1 VNENSLTDFAFRC
14 LLRVAFYLV
23 STKDLYL
30 TYHPLPPG
38 ASHGDLLR
46 CYCDSSH
53 GNAGKGLSYGGFV
66 VLSVSGGAIAWKCLV
81 PKAGDDSP
89 GASELR
95 IAVRAYKC
103 VQGLR
108 TLLLDL
114 GLGLH
119 QLHPTPLFT
128 DSQSVSEGISA
139 EKINKNSRW
148 MASRY
153 AMIVWGVICMTI
165 LLSSIPSSG
174 NVSDILTKALVGEP
188 FFRHRATLLGHRP
201 A

>member
-1 VNENSLTDFAFRC
+1 M
-14 LLRVAFYLV
+14 AFYLV
-23 STKDLYL
+23 ATKDLYL

-38 ASHGDLLR
+38 ASRADLLR

-103 VQGLR
+103 ILGLR

-114 GLGLH
+114 GIGLH

-153 AMIVWGVICMTI
+153 AMLVWGVLCLT
-165 LLSSIPSSG
+165 LLLCSVPSSG

-188 FFRHRATLLGHRP
+188 FFRHRATLLGHRL
-201 A
+201 